1 MKFKLLVIASFVFVI
16 GLQNTCV
23 SQTDLLDN
31 VTVSQFETLVN
42 DVVYDSVRDVLYATI
57 PDSVGGELGN
67 SIATIDPN
75 TGALLDSVFVGPNPN
90 AIAISDDAS
99 HVFVGI
105 DGTGSIRSW
114 QPGSG
119 TLSAPTALSLG
130 ILGRPSVAF
139 DIAVSPGRPS
149 SAIVSVDDVGTT
161 ANGDLQFYD
170 GNVVTDLDALP
181 FNNANFIGFTNETTL
196 VGFDDSNTGF
206 TGVRFDFTENTLNL
220 QGSQNRL
227 VNNFN
232 IEAEVGTDG
241 ILYFTDGTV
250 VDPETFSFLG
260 TVSTGLIDS
269 TQLVE
274 AVPELDIAYFVG
286 SRSLFNGGDIVF
298 SAFDLNTFLQ
308 IDSVTLPIST
318 DLLGS
323 RGELIVAGEDRLA
336 FVSTPGANDGR
347 GGAGT
352 LNFINGVPTA
362 ATVPEPT
369 SLALIALVGGIF
381 VARRRRSSIAG

>member
-57 PDSVGGELGN
+57 PDSVGDELGN

-75 TGALLDSVFVGPNPN
+75 TGELLNSIFVGSNPN
-90 AIAISDDAS
+90 AITISDDGS

-114 QPGSG
+114 QPGNG
-119 TLSAPTALSLG
+119 TLSAPAALPQG
-130 ILGRPSVAF
+130 NFGNISVAF
-139 DIAVSPGRPS
+139 DITVPPGRPS
-149 SAIVSVDDVGTT
+149 TAIISTDNVGTSG
-161 ANGDLQFYD
+161 NGDLSFYD
-170 GNVVTDLDALP
+170 GNSVTDLDVR
-181 FNNANFIGFTNETTL
+181 FNTANFIGFTDETTL

-206 TGVRFDFTENTLNL
+206 DVVRFGLTENTLSF
-220 QGSQNRL
+220 QGSQDRL

-232 IEAEVGTDG
+232 IEAEIGTDG
-241 ILYFTDGTV
+241 NLYFTNGAV
-250 VDPETFSFLG
+250 VNPETFSFLG
-260 TVSTGLIDS
+260 TFSTGLNDS
-269 TQLVE
+269 LQLVE
-274 AVPELDIAYFVG
+274 AVPELNTAYFIG

-298 SAFDLNTFLQ
+298 SAFDTNTFLQ
-308 IDSVTLPIST
+308 VDSVTLPIST

-323 RGELIVAGEDRLA
+323 RGELIVAGENRLA
-336 FVSTPGANDGR
+336 FVSTPGAFDGR
-347 GGAGT
+347 GGSGI

-362 ATVPEPT
+362 AAAVPEPT
-369 SLALIALVGGIF
+369 SLALIVVVGGIF
-381 VARRRRSSIAG
+381 ASRRRRSSIAG